1 MSKRTQNNI
10 KWTCNEIRDLLLSK
24 NKAYGDSAIEP
35 DNIFSK
41 LDNAQ
46 AICARI
52 DDKLSRIKN
61 SGLDD
66 ATEDTLDDLIGYLI
80 LLKVARETNTER
92 VTQFTTCNC
101 EHGWHNCTCDTGYVP
116 PWSLEI
122 PKTDVRVFTDDDVTN
137 RADWVCRDCG
147 KDTSMV
153 DYDYLAARDL
163 HLECAL
169 KAEMKDN
176 KNMKR
181 KESRETIVVYDE

>member
-1 MSKRTQNNI
+1 MTKKTQNNI

-61 SGLDD
+61 KGLDD

-80 LLKVARETNTER
+80 LLKVARTRGSNSMN
-92 VTQFTTCNC
+92 VTVCNC
-101 EHGWHNCTCDTGYVP
+101 EHGMHDPTCECYAAPSNV
-116 PWSLEI
+116 E
-122 PKTDVRVFTDDDVTN
+122 VNVFTN
-137 RADWVCRDCG
+137 
-147 KDTSMV
+147 
-153 DYDYLAARDL
+153 
-163 HLECAL
+163 
-169 KAEMKDN
+169 AE
-176 KNMKR
+176 
-181 KESRETIVVYDE
+181 

>member
-1 MSKRTQNNI
+1 MTKSTQNSI
-10 KWTCNEIRDLLLSK
+10 KWTCNEIRDLLLEK
-24 NKAYGDSAIEP
+24 NKAYGDSAVSPE
-35 DNIFSK
+35 NIFSK

-61 SGLDD
+61 NGLDD

-101 EHGWHNCTCDTGYVP
+101 EHGWHNCSCDTGYVP

-122 PKTDVRVFTDDDVTN
+122 E
-137 RADWVCRDCG
+137 
-147 KDTSMV
+147 KDTKVKVFVS
-153 DYDYLAARDL
+153 DPGDEIAPIA
-163 HLECAL
+163 
-169 KAEMKDN
+169 
-176 KNMKR
+176 
-181 KESRETIVVYDE
+181 KESKK